1 MTEKNGPIS
10 NVIQDAIIT
19 ANMKSVLKEMIAN
32 MNSLEKK
39 LALFEFQD
47 NLRDFW
53 HYIPIERHGLTIENA
68 ETGTVRKMWGLI
80 SLALSQ
86 KGLDLVKKI
95 MKQELILKDIEDRTG
110 KNFFIRSDERYW
122 FSVYGSPE
130 ENKISWRFEGHHVSL
145 NCLIVNDNIRITPL
159 FFGANPANVKEG
171 EHKSLRILNSIEDLA
186 RDMLLSFDR
195 TQLNK
200 ALIDDKAPWDLLTTN
215 QRHIVLG
222 NPVGISILD
231 MSSKQQKLFMQ
242 LIKLYFDTTT
252 KNISGSL
259 LTNIENSSQ
268 GSIYFAWAGGLYS
281 GMPHYYCI
289 QGGNMLI
296 EYDCVQDDA
305 NHIHSVA
312 RDAKGD
318 FGNDILMDHRLVMH

>member
-1 MTEKNGPIS
+1 MTEKNGPMS
-10 NVIQDAIIT
+10 NVIQDAIIA
-19 ANMKSVLKEMIAN
+19 ANMKIVLKEMIAN
-32 MNSLEKK
+32 MNSIEKK

-68 ETGTVRKMWGLI
+68 QASTVRKIWDLI

-95 MKQELILKDIEDRTG
+95 MKHELILKDIEDRTG
-110 KNFFIRSDERYW
+110 RNFFVRSDERYW
-122 FSVYGSPE
+122 FSIYGSPE
-130 ENKISWRFEGHHVSL
+130 ENEIFWRFEGHHVSL

-159 FFGANPANVKEG
+159 FLGANPANVKEG
-171 EHKSLRILNSIEDLA
+171 EHKGLRILNPVEDMA

-195 TQLNK
+195 NQLNK
-200 ALIDDKAPWDLLTTN
+200 ALIEDKAPWDLLTTN
-215 QRHIVLG
+215 QRHILLG
-222 NPVGISILD
+222 DPVGISILD

-242 LIKLYFDTTT
+242 LVKWYFYTTSNT
-252 KNISGSL
+252 ISGSL
-259 LTNIENSSQ
+259 LRNIKSSWQ
-268 GSIYFAWAGGLYS
+268 GPIYFAWAGGLHF

-289 QGGNMLI
+289 QGGDMLI

-305 NHIHSVA
+305 NHIHTVV
-312 RDAKGD
+312 RDSKGD
-318 FGNDILMDHRLVMH
+318 FGNDILMDHRLVRH